1 MLTPVTP
8 PTTSNLMAPET
19 VAGRLGVPESDELAE
34 QVAEASGLVARYL
47 GFRPE
52 FTSWQETFTRVNGDR
67 LYLGARPAWTVLSVT
82 YRDGAVQAA
91 DAYRLD
97 RGPYGESS
105 ILRGGLPWGL
115 YGEGPFFD
123 PWAGAALVTTLGTP
137 FVPDWAVTYTAGWW
151 LEEMT
156 GELPAGVEPFPAELR
171 ADFLRVVR
179 WLRAT
184 SGSLGNLGSLG
195 ISRMSNE
202 GANVEFFSPK
212 DMETDPGTGIPS
224 SCTRALSLYR
234 RAM

>member
-1 MLTPVTP
+1 MLTAITP

-19 VAGRLGVPESDELAE
+19 VAVRLGLPESDELTE
-34 QVAEASGLVARYL
+34 QIAEASGLVARYL

-52 FTSWQETFTRVNGDR
+52 YATWQETFTGVNGDR
-67 LYLGARPAWTVLSVT
+67 LYLGARPTWAVTSVT
-82 YRDGAVQAA
+82 YRDGAAQAA

-105 ILRGGLPWGL
+105 LLRAGVPWGV
-115 YGEGPFFD
+115 YRTGHTD
-123 PWAGAALVTTLGTP
+123 PWFWEGDFQIGGVSP
-137 FVPDWAVTYTAGWW
+137 SIPDWTITYTAGWW

-156 GELPAGVEPFPAELR
+156 GTMPVGVEPFPAELR

-179 WLRAT
+179 WLRSTA
-184 SGSLGNLGSLG
+184 GSLGNLGSLG

-212 DMETDPGTGIPS
+212 DMEADPATGIPA

-234 RAM
+234 RAT